1 MRRDGIKELMKEL
14 VKNVFSISWIFCIS
28 SHLLSPE
35 SCSSSYG
42 KRQFP
47 AGAFAGFFF
56 MVLIADMLPVLGPI
70 IGRHIAGLVAK
81 GGIWNGSKAGFT
93 AGILMPLSGLLLQE

>member
-1 MRRDGIKELMKEL
+1 
-14 VKNVFSISWIFCIS
+14 
-28 SHLLSPE
+28 
-35 SCSSSYG
+35 
-42 KRQFP
+42 
-47 AGAFAGFFF
+47 